1 MTTQSN
7 VSPITDLIG
16 QFRLQERLFN
26 NVTAEISDTHSLQR
40 MNQNTNHM
48 AWLIGHVVST
58 RYMILNVIGGNAG
71 EPFPDLFAQGKGLQE
86 NAAYPTVKELT
97 KDWNSVSQ
105 LMEEKLN
112 SLSETELNANAP
124 FPTPCGTSIKNF
136 ISFCAHHEA
145 YTLGQ
150 LGLYRRFHGY
160 TAMKYN

>member
-1 MTTQSN
+1 MTTQIN
-7 VSPITDLIG
+7 VSPIADLLG
-16 QFRLQERLFN
+16 QFKLQERLFT
-26 NVTAEISDTHSLQR
+26 NVIADISDEHSHQR

-58 RYMILNVIGGNAG
+58 RYMILNVVGGNAS

-86 NAAYPTVKELT
+86 NVTYPSVKDLS
-97 KDWNSVSQ
+97 KDWNKVSQ

-112 SLSETELNANAP
+112 ALSETDLNAKAP
-124 FPTPCGTSIKNF
+124 FPTPCGTSIKDF

-150 LGLYRRFHGY
+150 MGLYRRFHGY
-160 TAMKYN
+160 SAMKYN